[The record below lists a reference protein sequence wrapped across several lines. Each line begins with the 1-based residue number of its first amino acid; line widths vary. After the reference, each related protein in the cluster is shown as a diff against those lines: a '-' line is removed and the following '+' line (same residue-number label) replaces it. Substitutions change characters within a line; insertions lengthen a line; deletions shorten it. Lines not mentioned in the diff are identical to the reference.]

1 MIAEDPLDSVA
12 AFYITDQENIDKE
25 NNLALRLNAHVA
37 KCLHGKKLDLS
48 DKRCPYHSD
57 ANPLLGFQNHFNM
70 SSSFTY
76 D

>member
-48 DKRCPYHSD
+48 DKRCPYHC
-57 ANPLLGFQNHFNM
+57 
-70 SSSFTY
+70 
-76 D
+76 